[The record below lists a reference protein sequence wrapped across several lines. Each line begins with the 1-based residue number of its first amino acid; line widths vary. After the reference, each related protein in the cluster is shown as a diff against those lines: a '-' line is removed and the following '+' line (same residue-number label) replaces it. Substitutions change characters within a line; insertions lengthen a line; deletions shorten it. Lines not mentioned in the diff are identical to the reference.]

1 MSTPRN
7 TAHATVGGPPPS
19 GTSTAGRTA
28 RLIGR
33 RLLGLVVSLA
43 VASIIIFA
51 LLSLLP
57 GDVAQVMLGSNA
69 DPKMAA
75 QLREQLGLDDPF
87 LVRYWHWLSGLLTGD
102 LGTSVLSGQEIAP
115 QIAERLAVTGW
126 LVLLAVLIALLLCI
140 PMGVHAA
147 IHRRDV
153 RGFLTSAL
161 AQFLMSVPAFLA
173 GLLLILLFAI
183 ELRWLPAG
191 AYVPLRENPEEW
203 IRHLILPALALA
215 LVQAAVMSRY
225 VRSAFIDVLTD
236 DYLRTARAAGWTLHG
251 ALRRHGRRNASI
263 SLVTVLGLE
272 ISSMLVGAIVVEQV
286 FVVPGLGSFLLD
298 AVTSRDIPVVAD
310 VVMVLVALVLLI
322 SFLSDVVTVSLD
334 PRLRVVKEAS
344 K

>member
-43 VASIIIFA
+43 VSSIIIFA

-87 LVRYWHWLSGLLTGD
+87 FVRYWHWLSGLLTGD

-126 LVLLAVLIALLLCI
+126 LVLLEVVTTVGTLVAAVGLELPPIVTDPMHLIA
-140 PMGVHAA
+140 
-147 IHRRDV
+147 D
-153 RGFLTSAL
+153 
-161 AQFLMSVPAFLA
+161 
-173 GLLLILLFAI
+173 
-183 ELRWLPAG
+183 
-191 AYVPLRENPEEW
+191 
-203 IRHLILPALALA
+203 
-215 LVQAAVMSRY
+215 AAVYATGEILRARTEAPRGY
-225 VRSAFIDVLTD
+225 TAQAQRERSE
-236 DYLRTARAAGWTLHG
+236 RAAAAARGGFAQEQRG
-251 ALRRHGRRNASI
+251 ARRRIDFVA
-263 SLVTVLGLE
+263 
-272 ISSMLVGAIVVEQV
+272 VVR
-286 FVVPGLGSFLLD
+286 FNDF
-298 AVTSRDIPVVAD
+298 DID
-310 VVMVLVALVLLI
+310 RI
-322 SFLSDVVTVSLD
+322 TKYFCCEFQKFD
-334 PRLRVVKEAS
+334 
-344 K
+344 

>member
-7 TAHATVGGPPPS
+7 TAHATAGGPPSS

-173 GLLLILLFAI
+173 GLLLLS
-183 ELRWLPAG
+183 
-191 AYVPLRENPEEW
+191 
-203 IRHLILPALALA
+203 LIH
-215 LVQAAVMSRY
+215 
-225 VRSAFIDVLTD
+225 I
-236 DYLRTARAAGWTLHG
+236 
-251 ALRRHGRRNASI
+251 
-263 SLVTVLGLE
+263 
-272 ISSMLVGAIVVEQV
+272 
-286 FVVPGLGSFLLD
+286 
-298 AVTSRDIPVVAD
+298 
-310 VVMVLVALVLLI
+310 
-322 SFLSDVVTVSLD
+322 
-334 PRLRVVKEAS
+334 
-344 K
+344 